1 MTPQKGH
8 FIKLFIEDNNCQFHH
23 GGTSRTLAQQRT
35 KMWTPQSHTEVK
47 SALRQYF
54 IFIKDQGPYKAKSIV
69 QKHWLKSKVIKS
81 KASFYTGLDYFKLLY
96 VKRGKDQI
104 KTWICL
110 FARIAIRTIY
120 LEQAEDMTLEQLLQS
135 LRWFIPRRSK
145 PDQIVLDN
153 GPNFK
158 VV

>member
-1 MTPQKGH
+1 
-8 FIKLFIEDNNCQFHH
+8 
-23 GGTSRTLAQQRT
+23 
-35 KMWTPQSHTEVK
+35 MWTPQSHTEVK

-54 IFIKDQGPYKAKSIV
+54 IFIKHQGPYKAKSIV

-120 LEQAEDMTLEQLLQS
+120 LEQAEDMTLEQLLRS
-135 LRWFIPRRSK
+135 LRSFIPRRSK